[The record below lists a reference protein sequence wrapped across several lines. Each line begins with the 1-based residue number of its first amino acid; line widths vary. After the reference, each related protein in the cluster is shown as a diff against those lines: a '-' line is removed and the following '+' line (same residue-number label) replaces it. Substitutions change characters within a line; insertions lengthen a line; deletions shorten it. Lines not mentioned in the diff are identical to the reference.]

1 MKNRVAII
9 VIASSACVSSARG
22 QNDIKSP
29 GHCQAAADTS
39 QAQLL
44 GHWRAELQGR
54 SAPVLLQLTPHPE
67 LRESVHG
74 TLQRDGTTVLLSGDV
89 DQGQLTLEE
98 STDGRHISANWL
110 GTVQESSCGK
120 EIRGTWN
127 SDTTPPI
134 SIPFVLRK
142 QAPE

>member
-1 MKNRVAII
+1 M
-9 VIASSACVSSARG
+9 
-22 QNDIKSP
+22 
-29 GHCQAAADTS
+29 DTS

-44 GHWRAELQGR
+44 GRWRAELPGR

-98 STDGRHISANWL
+98 STDGKHISANWL
-110 GTVQESSCGK
+110 GTVQEGSCGK

>member
-1 MKNRVAII
+1 MNHRFALF
-9 VIASSACVSSARG
+9 VIAACACASSARG
-22 QNDIKSP
+22 QNDINSSAP
-29 GHCQAAADTS
+29 CPAAVDTS

-44 GHWRAELQGR
+44 GRWRAELQGR
-54 SAPVLLQLTPHPE
+54 SAPVLLQLTPHPL

-74 TLQRDGTTVLLSGDV
+74 TLQRDGRMVLLSGDV

-98 STDGRHISANWL
+98 STDGKHISANWL
-110 GTVQESSCGK
+110 GTVQDGSCGK
-120 EIRGTWN
+120 EIRGIWS

>member
-1 MKNRVAII
+1 MKNRIAI
-9 VIASSACVSSARG
+9 VMIAASACISSARG
-22 QNDIKSP
+22 QNDIKPSGP
-29 GHCQAAADTS
+29 CPAAADTS

-74 TLQRDGTTVLLSGDV
+74 TLQRDGTTVQLSGDV

-98 STDGRHISANWL
+98 STDGKHISANWL
-110 GTVQESSCGK
+110 GTVQENSCGQ

>member
-1 MKNRVAII
+1 MKPSITLLL
-9 VIASSACVSSARG
+9 IAASACASSARG
-22 QNDIKSP
+22 QNDIKP
-29 GHCQAAADTS
+29 PQPCPAAVDTS

-74 TLQRDGTTVLLSGDV
+74 TLQRDGTTVLLAGDV
-89 DQGQLTLEE
+89 DEGQLTLEE
-98 STDGRHISANWL
+98 STDGKHISANWL
-110 GTVQESSCGK
+110 GTVQEGSCGK

-142 QAPE
+142 QTPE

>member
-1 MKNRVAII
+1 MKTHIAIFI
-9 VIASSACVSSARG
+9 IAAYACASSARG
-22 QNDIKSP
+22 QNGINSP
-29 GHCQAAADTS
+29 APCPAAVDTG

-44 GHWRAELQGR
+44 GRWRAELPGR
-54 SAPVLLQLTPHPE
+54 SAPVLLQLTPHPL

-74 TLQRDGTTVLLSGDV
+74 TLQRDGSMVLLSGDV

-98 STDGRHISANWL
+98 STDGKHISANWL
-110 GTVQESSCGK
+110 GTVQDGSCGK

-127 SDTTPPI
+127 SDTAPPTG
-134 SIPFVLRK
+134 IPFVLRK